1 MRARKTLRRQGHP
14 RKRKRLKKAA
24 RLKSR
29 TTANQKPALAARGR
43 RELRRRSRAA
53 NRTGAAVPRRANQ
66 HAAALTPTPKIPLTG
81 TKVLAR
87 NLRERRKRTRMRRK
101 KKSRPHLAL
110 RQIRGFQED
119 GAILRGRKKPS
130 LPFRR

>member
-1 MRARKTLRRQGHP
+1 MRARKTPRRQGHP

-29 TTANQKPALAARGR
+29 TTANQKPARAVRGR

-87 NLRERRKRTRMRRK
+87 NLRERRKRTRMRK

-119 GAILRGRKKPS
+119 GATLRGRKKPS